1 MKYEY
6 DDQKEIL
13 TIYPEGRIDS
23 YNAAVFRQELDAARR
38 VYPDG
43 RIVFDMDRLDYL
55 SSAGLRVFLNLAQK
69 EKHRMSAINASS
81 DVMDIFRMTGFDTII
96 DISQKMRR
104 VSTDGCE
111 IIGRGA
117 NGIVYRLDPDTIIK
131 VFRPDAD
138 LAAVERERKKS
149 HAALISGLP
158 TAISY
163 DVVRAGDCY
172 GIVYEMIN
180 SKSLADVM
188 REDEAHFD
196 RYAEAYTSLYKKIH
210 STEGD
215 METFGSVKTIYEEA
229 IDYCSD
235 VYTREELEKLRALIR
250 SVPDRVTLI
259 HGDYHPGNIM
269 LIDDELTLIDMGD
282 VSLGHPVFDFLAT
295 AAVQINLVKLDPV
308 FAQQFTGMPAQMIT
322 RLWNTLLEGCFA
334 GKSREEILRIDRR
347 ISVFSK
353 LKVALAPYFARD
365 IDDKVIRASIED
377 AKTNLFPVMDDLMK
391 WEE

>member
-149 HAALISGLP
+149 HAALTSGLP

-188 REDEAHFD
+188 REDE
-196 RYAEAYTSLYKKIH
+196 
-210 STEGD
+210 
-215 METFGSVKTIYEEA
+215 
-229 IDYCSD
+229 
-235 VYTREELEKLRALIR
+235 
-250 SVPDRVTLI
+250 VTCEPRQ
-259 HGDYHPGNIM
+259 DEM
-269 LIDDELTLIDMGD
+269 L
-282 VSLGHPVFDFLAT
+282 
-295 AAVQINLVKLDPV
+295 QN
-308 FAQQFTGMPAQMIT
+308 
-322 RLWNTLLEGCFA
+322 
-334 GKSREEILRIDRR
+334 
-347 ISVFSK
+347 
-353 LKVALAPYFARD
+353 APERT
-365 IDDKVIRASIED
+365 ED
-377 AKTNLFPVMDDLMK
+377 AFVVPATFD
-391 WEE
+391 

>member
-1 MKYEY
+1 
-6 DDQKEIL
+6 
-13 TIYPEGRIDS
+13 
-23 YNAAVFRQELDAARR
+23 
-38 VYPDG
+38 
-43 RIVFDMDRLDYL
+43 MDRLDYL

-138 LAAVERERKKS
+138 LAVVERERRKS

-282 VSLGHPVFDFLAT
+282 VSLGHPVFDLLAT

-308 FAQQFTGMPAQMIT
+308 FAQQFTGMPA
-322 RLWNTLLEGCFA
+322 
-334 GKSREEILRIDRR
+334 
-347 ISVFSK
+347 
-353 LKVALAPYFARD
+353 
-365 IDDKVIRASIED
+365 
-377 AKTNLFPVMDDLMK
+377 
-391 WEE
+391 